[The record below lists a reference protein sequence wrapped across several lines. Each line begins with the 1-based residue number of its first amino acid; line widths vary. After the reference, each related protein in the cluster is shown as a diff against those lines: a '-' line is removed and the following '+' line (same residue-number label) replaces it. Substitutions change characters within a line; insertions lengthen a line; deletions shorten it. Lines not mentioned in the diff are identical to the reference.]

1 MYTDI
6 CIQSVKVVAP
16 LFFLAILASLVSAM
30 VLKLLSIKFIESII
44 IICAYAFFGV
54 FVGYSMGQ
62 SQQSLLASV
71 FTLLS
76 SILAVVFGAIFK
88 RQSGGLDKYV
98 PVAFIS
104 AIVMFFSML
113 VSAIYAAKVVNG

>member
-88 RQSGGLDKYV
+88 RQSGELDKYV